1 MAKLKYKFIPE
12 GDLKGYLLPISVAWI
27 DYADVM
33 ELGLT
38 MRQACD
44 LVAADWKGAMAIN
57 MFDMTA
63 TTTNSDGVM
72 MDASMTCI
80 AASDY
85 GKINDEFG
93 YLEMVHIPYSDELI
107 VEEPHLIQWKK
118 I

>member
-63 TTTNSDGVM
+63 TTTNSDEACG
-72 MDASMTCI
+72 AH
-80 AASDY
+80 SDR
-85 GKINDEFG
+85 GALSTALRIRSFG
-93 YLEMVHIPYSDELI
+93 ACSRS
-107 VEEPHLIQWKK
+107 
-118 I
+118 